1 MKGYKSIGQISNH
14 GSGVTAILWLL
25 SAAALIG
32 LLLFCTS
39 CSAQEPAPTQPSASF
54 EISVLADQD
63 AYDLNAVLQ
72 DFYQTNHD
80 LPAALASTMSAF
92 PSRVEACGVS
102 TSDPVE
108 LTEVLH
114 YSEHG
119 GDIQKA
125 LLDELHNLFE
135 DPNTRFLFVET
146 TGVAQITQARMADED
161 DPDNPVMELFWS
173 EMSFDHDPQLLILSP
188 DPDDT
193 TWFNIAL
200 IDLKTGGC
208 RCEMPN
214 DAVML
219 APPGFFDDNPL
230 FDMTPST
237 AMAEGDFQVIIY
249 RMALPDANPV
259 DPRQFV
265 SAHYTSQ
272 FVLSARGNQS

>member
-1 MKGYKSIGQISNH
+1 MKGYKSMSQLSDRR
-14 GSGVTAILWLL
+14 SGLTLILWLL

-39 CSAQEPAPTQPSASF
+39 CSAEEPTPTQPTSASF
-54 EISVLADQD
+54 EVAVLADQN

-72 DFYQTNHD
+72 DFYQTNHN

-108 LTEVLH
+108 LTEVLY

-125 LLDELHNLFE
+125 LLDELRNLFE

-230 FDMTPST
+230 FNMTPST
-237 AMAEGDFQVIIY
+237 AMAEGFFKSLSTEWLCQTQVRPI
-249 RMALPDANPV
+249 L
-259 DPRQFV
+259 
-265 SAHYTSQ
+265 
-272 FVLSARGNQS
+272 GNSYQLVILRNSF